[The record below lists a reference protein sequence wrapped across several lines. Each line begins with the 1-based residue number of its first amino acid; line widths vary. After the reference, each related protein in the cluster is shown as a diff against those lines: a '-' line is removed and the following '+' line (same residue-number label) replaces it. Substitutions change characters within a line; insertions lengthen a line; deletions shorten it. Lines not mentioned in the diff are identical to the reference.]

1 MKKVNI
7 SKSNIKDYL
16 AEKLAKSL
24 LQTEENEVINYIR
37 NEGIAGFGNM
47 SDKELFDHLVS
58 SLPEFELMDFISSDE
73 NQMIL
78 SVKEE
83 YKKGEEDIL
92 VDITR
97 IIQMKL

>member
-24 LQTEENEVINYIR
+24 LQTEENEVINHIR
-37 NEGIAGFGNM
+37 NEGIVGFEKM
-47 SDKELFDHLVS
+47 SDKELFDRLVS
-58 SLPEFELMDFISSDE
+58 SIPEFELMEFISSDE
-73 NQMIL
+73 DHLIL

-83 YKKGEEDIL
+83 YNKGEEDIL